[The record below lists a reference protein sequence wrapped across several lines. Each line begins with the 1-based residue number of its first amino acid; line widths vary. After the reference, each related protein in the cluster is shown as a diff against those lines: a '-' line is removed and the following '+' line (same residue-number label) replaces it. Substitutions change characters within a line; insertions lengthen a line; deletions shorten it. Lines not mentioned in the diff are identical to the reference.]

1 MLFWCWAAAVG
12 AGLLKSE
19 DMMLAATRLRIS
31 FDIVYEEENFTI
43 LMDQA
48 TEVKMVIHLIFICQ
62 CEGIFLFLSSD
73 QIRF

>member
-48 TEVKMVIHLIFICQ
+48 TEVKMVIHLIFICRCQ
-62 CEGIFLFLSSD
+62 GLFFISSG
-73 QIRF
+73 QILF